1 MADYQMVQNDT
12 LVRLVTSQKQK
23 KTLIDTYSLTLSAMG
38 QTLGWG
44 RLLHIYHSRSQVP
57 SFEFKKK
64 SHLSCSNSCSTH
76 FCDPLLSCESSGH
89 FKALTIAIDSNYFQT
104 SATTLFSMRIKV
116 NICKPKL
123 TFHKNHGNFQ
133 FDLGLGLWINSAV
146 FTHVL
151 VWLHCTTAGCW
162 SS

>member
-57 SFEFKKK
+57 SFEFKKRAILAVLTVALPI
-64 SHLSCSNSCSTH
+64 SVILSCLVS
-76 FCDPLLSCESSGH
+76 PQ
-89 FKALTIAIDSNYFQT
+89 AT
-104 SATTLFSMRIKV
+104 S
-116 NICKPKL
+116 KP
-123 TFHKNHGNFQ
+123 
-133 FDLGLGLWINSAV
+133 
-146 FTHVL
+146 
-151 VWLHCTTAGCW
+151 
-162 SS
+162 